1 MNEVHLII
9 PDDFGRGDI
18 TPRPEAF
25 MAHRL
30 EGETMGTNWSA
41 SWCAAPGL
49 KEDTVRAEFEAGFAA
64 MIASM
69 SPWEPSSLI
78 SQYNRLPPGG
88 RIALDAAFAEVM
100 ALALE
105 IAHASGGAF
114 DPCLGGEVM
123 RRGFGPVGIGSGKK
137 GRAGGAG
144 VWGQLLKDAGHLYQ
158 PGGVTLDVSA
168 IAKGYAVGQMATAL
182 EWLGVTQYLVEIGG
196 EFVARGL
203 KPDRSPW
210 WVDLENPCPGE
221 PPWRVA
227 LVGQALAT
235 SGDYRQ
241 QIVRDGHKLSHIVPL
256 LARDCTFG
264 DLASV
269 TVIHE
274 SCALADA
281 WATAIFAAGDAAG
294 LKLAGE
300 HALKVLLQYRDAP
313 ARLSPAL
320 SAWRD

>member
-1 MNEVHLII
+1 MNEAHLLI
-9 PDDFGRGDI
+9 PDNFGRGDI

-30 EGETMGTNWSA
+30 EGETMGTSWSA
-41 SWCAAPGL
+41 SWCAPPGL
-49 KEDTVRAEFEAGFAA
+49 REDIVRAEFESGFAA

-88 RIALDAAFAEVM
+88 HIATDAAFAEVM
-100 ALALE
+100 IMALD
-105 IAHASGGAF
+105 IAHATGGAF

-123 RRGFGPVGIGSGKK
+123 RLGFGPAGIGAGKE
-137 GRAGGAG
+137 GRAAGAEI
-144 VWGQLLKDAGHLYQ
+144 WDQLLEDDGSLYQ

-168 IAKGYAVGQMATAL
+168 IAKGYAVDQMAMAL
-182 EWLGVTQYLVEIGG
+182 EWLGVNQYLVEIGG
-196 EFVARGL
+196 EFVARGV

-221 PPWRVA
+221 APWRVA

-241 QIVRDGHKLSHIVPL
+241 QSVRDGQILSHIVPS
-256 LARDCTFG
+256 LARSCTFG

-274 SCALADA
+274 NCALADA
-281 WATAIFAAGDAAG
+281 WATAIFAAGDAPG
-294 LKLAGE
+294 LELASAHG
-300 HALKVLLQYRDAP
+300 LKVLLQYRNAS
-313 ARLSPAL
+313 ARMSPAL
-320 SAWRD
+320 TAWSD